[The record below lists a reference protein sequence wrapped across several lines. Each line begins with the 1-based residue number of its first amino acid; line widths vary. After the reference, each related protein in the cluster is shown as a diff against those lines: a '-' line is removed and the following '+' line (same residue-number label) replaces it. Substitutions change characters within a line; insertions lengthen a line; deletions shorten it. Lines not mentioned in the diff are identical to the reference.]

1 VQQRVEAVQPRRVEL
16 ATRTQAISANSTES
30 GSGAPAK
37 PTETRIEKAIAA
49 PGAMCVI
56 DWKRTCGRPIECSRR
71 WSKVRAGTR
80 AASITPPRSPLRP
93 VDASDLK
100 RGIKRTICS
109 QYPPLGDAEALG
121 CWVGRRGATLPL
133 QRV

>member
-1 VQQRVEAVQPRRVEL
+1 MEL
-16 ATRTQAISANSTES
+16 ATRTHATSANTTES
-30 GSGAPAK
+30 GSAGPAK

-80 AASITPPRSPLRP
+80 AASITPPGSLFAGA
-93 VDASDLK
+93 DAFGLK
-100 RGIKRTICS
+100 AAGQAHLLS
-109 QYPPLGDAEALG
+109 QGLTPAAREPA
-121 CWVGRRGATLPL
+121 PL
-133 QRV
+133 QARPAAA